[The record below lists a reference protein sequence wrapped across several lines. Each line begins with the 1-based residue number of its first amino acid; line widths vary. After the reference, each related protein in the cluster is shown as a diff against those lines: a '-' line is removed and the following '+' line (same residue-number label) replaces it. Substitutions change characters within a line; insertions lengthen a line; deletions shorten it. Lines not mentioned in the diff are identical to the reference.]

1 MIEYKI
7 YELFHT
13 ANKKRLHQ
21 KEILLRQSQEDIE
34 YLRNIFSV
42 LLPERF
48 IREIRMLHLRPP
60 ADPGVSRESI
70 HLQLRQQMLAPESVT
85 PSVSQTAF
93 SRIHHPPV

>member
-1 MIEYKI
+1 MLRIKRDC
-7 YELFHT
+7 T
-13 ANKKRLHQ
+13 KK
-21 KEILLRQSQEDIE
+21 KSFLRQSQEDTE

-70 HLQLRQQMLAPESVT
+70 HLQLHQSLTLAPESVT
-85 PSVSQTAF
+85 PSVDISHFPADF
-93 SRIHHPPV
+93 ISKLS